1 MNKIYQVIWNRVRNC
16 YVVVSELAR
25 RDGKGTLRRRKA
37 AAVVTAGTLG
47 AWLLALGTGV
57 SPALAA
63 EPAAGIIQKNQY
75 VGFKAAAGD
84 PSGKN
89 WVVNGATYNRVRVDG
104 QWWWVREGYVV
115 SSTEGSKYTPL
126 SQTGEHYDVSY
137 TGSGNQPADILAA
150 VSSLV
155 SASGTATNAGESLN
169 RISASAF
176 EGVST
181 GVGTGVAGGWDYI
194 IYDPSWKDHAVA
206 YADGY
211 ANVRNTRAGNKGFP
225 LGFVTTATA
234 GSKLAWDDTLSRYTY
249 AGTPVDPSNL
259 YVVGDKV
266 GVFTNYEGTEVY
278 RGTVYGANNEIL
290 KTVYKNGA
298 YYSYWAAQV
307 TDSAATMSTYR
318 VADYNHD
325 LDTLVQND
333 TALYHN
339 DIKSVDMAKGGTAAA
354 PTATISVLRNGVDA
368 AQAVDGAVTVSGGGG
383 TGGADTF
390 LTLSNQTDGATV
402 TQTFQTGSRVVAGTA
417 DAPAGSQELKS
428 LVING
433 VSYDISKAA
442 DPLGFGGDNAG
453 VTLFRGAGER
463 LDILGGADSA
473 ALTDSNIGVV
483 AQDGAL
489 NVRLAKKLTNL
500 DSVSANAV
508 SAGSVTADSVTAGH
522 TTIDTTGITIVN
534 TGDDTKNVVLQ
545 GNTVSL
551 GGNRIQHV
559 ADGTDGTDAVNLSQL
574 QAMAAAGL
582 NFQGNDTD
590 KTVHIAQGGT
600 LRVQGTGGKDAA
612 AYSGENILVTAS
624 PDNSRLNIG
633 LDKNLRVDSV
643 TAGQASDGDV
653 TGYAGTVYLVGPA
666 KDSTKYVKTAI
677 TAGQGAADEAALD
690 DSMVARLR
698 YQASDGARHVVATL
712 EDGLS
717 FAGDAGA
724 PVNRALN
731 GTLTLAGGVTD
742 PAALTNSNIG
752 VVAKADGTGFDIKLA
767 KNLTGLTSATLGTDV
782 VLGTQLAGDAA
793 TETGDYLRGLD
804 NKTWTVGAATK
815 TPDRAA
821 TEGQLQSVSN
831 VAAANQAGV
840 AQNKEDIAKGL
851 NFAANTKMDDGKTDK
866 TVRRQLGDTVS
877 IKGHDKQTD
886 HTYKTDN
893 LTTELDDDGNLTILM
908 DTQLTADRVTVGTGS
923 HALTLDGTDGTL
935 KTGSSTLDGS
945 GLDIAGGPSV
955 TTSGIQAGS
964 RQIQDVA
971 SGATGSDT
979 SHRPVYDKD
988 TNAANIGDVKTLG
1001 ARMVTVSGD
1010 SSEHKNTKVK
1020 KTTAADGTVDYE
1032 VTLNDVLT
1040 LGSAGGSTAVLN
1052 GTVGTLT
1059 LGTLASLDGAA
1070 GTGTVGSLRLGNYT
1084 GTGPWVLTDTDGHTV
1099 TGGGAYLTGLTNT
1112 SWNTA
1117 APVYVSGRAATE
1129 DELAAVSQT
1138 VTDGW
1143 ELQVDG
1149 TKRKDVTPAGRTLN
1163 MAAGSNIELGGS
1175 GDTLTIATKKD
1186 VDFDTVRTG
1195 GAGGILMGVQD
1206 GGGANVS
1213 RASYLT
1219 GLANTDWQTDNIVAN
1234 RAATEGQLN
1243 AVAKLIKG
1251 EASAADIYV
1260 TGGGITYDASGN
1272 STLTLTRGNTAGTV
1286 DPVTVQGHDYY
1297 VKTGSLS
1304 DDGKTLTLTRNDG
1317 DITVDM
1323 SNLYH
1328 ADDRLV
1334 AADTESG
1341 EYTVDGDG
1349 KVTLQ
1354 VTNAADQAAGK
1365 AASHI
1370 VIAGIAS
1377 QAELDQGF
1385 HFTASTMAEGAT
1397 HLSYK
1402 ARLGDTIGIFGK
1414 QQAGHTY
1421 NSDNITTTID
1431 DRGNIRILLDDNLTA
1446 TSLTAG
1452 AASADDTEGVN
1463 GSVKATGKDGAY
1475 VALDGE
1481 DGSLRLGNA
1490 TGNHSAIVQNYG
1502 GQAFLAGSA
1511 APDGSAPSSAPRL
1524 QYWAAG
1530 SEEEDA
1536 AASRTLHTLATL
1548 EDGLSFTG
1556 DAGATAGSGAT
1567 VSRALNS
1574 ALTLTGGV
1582 TNPAALIDTGIEN
1595 IGVVANAGGTG
1606 FDIRLARD
1614 LKGLTTISLGTD
1626 MVLGNQS
1633 AGSTTSDY
1641 LTGLDNTTWTGTGI
1655 VSGRAATEDQLKTLS
1670 DKLSNH
1676 DQTTGGFGLTADG
1689 GAAVKQDL
1697 GKTIAVL
1704 GDGNIST
1711 AVDGDNKAIQVSL
1724 SKDLNLTSSTLKDA
1738 SGNTA
1743 VLNGNGLSLRKAGT
1757 TGTDNLVSLTTEGL
1771 NNGGNQIVNVK
1782 SGLDGTTLQ
1791 DAKGTILNHAA
1802 TIGDLKT
1809 AASNLT
1815 DAVTGKGLDFAG
1827 NTVDAA
1833 GNPVRLHADLGETV
1847 SILGT
1852 GKKEDDSYS
1861 SHNVKVKLNQE
1872 TNALYVE
1879 LDKDFLVRSLQAGYQ
1894 DEMGQILIN
1903 GKDRDGDYSPLAVGS
1918 RYVQKPYLGGTDGAK
1933 RLIYTTETLNK
1944 ETMDYQIVAT
1954 LEDGLSFTG
1963 DAGAAAGSGATVTR
1977 TLNSTLTLTG
1987 GVTDPSALT
1996 DSNIGVVAKADGTGF
2011 DIKLAKDLKDLDSI
2025 TMTGGLKISSSGTS
2039 RTMTG
2044 LTNTT
2049 WDAAQVV
2056 SDRAATEGQLKEAVD
2071 QAVGRITEASQGGG
2085 FALAGDDGNKVGQ
2098 DLGKALSIQGDGN
2111 ITTSVDADNKAL
2123 QIHLNKDIDL
2133 GADGSLKAG
2142 GIILDQDGIDMGGK
2156 KITNVAS
2163 GRVHHDDTDNTNAAN
2178 IGDVKALA
2186 KDIAGQAVSGGRVF
2200 AGDDGETVTV
2210 GLGETMQVT
2219 GGQSD
2224 TSKLTTGN
2232 IGVVKDGGAGLSVR
2246 LSSELTGLTSV
2257 SAGNSTM
2264 NNDGFTVQNGSGAAG
2279 IRVTG
2284 SGITIAQDGDGTH
2297 AVEISNSKISVGG
2310 QQIHEIAAG
2319 TAVTDAV
2326 NVGQLNGAMENVSNT
2341 IGRLG
2346 SRVDRVGAGSAALA
2360 ALHPLEYDPDDKF
2373 NVAAGFGH
2381 YRGANAA
2388 AIGAFFQPDERVR
2401 LNLGG
2406 SMGGGENMLNA
2417 GITFSLDPVR
2427 GTHLKSRTAL
2437 TREVQQLRTDNQ
2449 TLREDNQKVHE
2460 QLAAM
2465 SDQLN
2470 KLSALVEK
2478 LSAETEA
2485 KP

>member
-1 MNKIYQVIWNRVRNC
+1 M
-16 YVVVSELAR
+16 
-25 RDGKGTLRRRKA
+25 
-37 AAVVTAGTLG
+37 
-47 AWLLALGTGV
+47 
-57 SPALAA
+57 
-63 EPAAGIIQKNQY
+63 
-75 VGFKAAAGD
+75 
-84 PSGKN
+84 
-89 WVVNGATYNRVRVDG
+89 
-104 QWWWVREGYVV
+104 
-115 SSTEGSKYTPL
+115 
-126 SQTGEHYDVSY
+126 
-137 TGSGNQPADILAA
+137 
-150 VSSLV
+150 
-155 SASGTATNAGESLN
+155 
-169 RISASAF
+169 
-176 EGVST
+176 
-181 GVGTGVAGGWDYI
+181 
-194 IYDPSWKDHAVA
+194 
-206 YADGY
+206 
-211 ANVRNTRAGNKGFP
+211 
-225 LGFVTTATA
+225 
-234 GSKLAWDDTLSRYTY
+234 
-249 AGTPVDPSNL
+249 
-259 YVVGDKV
+259 
-266 GVFTNYEGTEVY
+266 
-278 RGTVYGANNEIL
+278 
-290 KTVYKNGA
+290 
-298 YYSYWAAQV
+298 
-307 TDSAATMSTYR
+307 
-318 VADYNHD
+318 
-325 LDTLVQND
+325 
-333 TALYHN
+333 
-339 DIKSVDMAKGGTAAA
+339 
-354 PTATISVLRNGVDA
+354 
-368 AQAVDGAVTVSGGGG
+368 
-383 TGGADTF
+383 
-390 LTLSNQTDGATV
+390 
-402 TQTFQTGSRVVAGTA
+402 
-417 DAPAGSQELKS
+417 
-428 LVING
+428 
-433 VSYDISKAA
+433 
-442 DPLGFGGDNAG
+442 
-453 VTLFRGAGER
+453 
-463 LDILGGADSA
+463 
-473 ALTDSNIGVV
+473 
-483 AQDGAL
+483 
-489 NVRLAKKLTNL
+489 
-500 DSVSANAV
+500 
-508 SAGSVTADSVTAGH
+508 
-522 TTIDTTGITIVN
+522 
-534 TGDDTKNVVLQ
+534 
-545 GNTVSL
+545 
-551 GGNRIQHV
+551 
-559 ADGTDGTDAVNLSQL
+559 
-574 QAMAAAGL
+574 
-582 NFQGNDTD
+582 
-590 KTVHIAQGGT
+590 
-600 LRVQGTGGKDAA
+600 
-612 AYSGENILVTAS
+612 
-624 PDNSRLNIG
+624 
-633 LDKNLRVDSV
+633 
-643 TAGQASDGDV
+643 
-653 TGYAGTVYLVGPA
+653 
-666 KDSTKYVKTAI
+666 
-677 TAGQGAADEAALD
+677 
-690 DSMVARLR
+690 
-698 YQASDGARHVVATL
+698 
-712 EDGLS
+712 
-717 FAGDAGA
+717 
-724 PVNRALN
+724 
-731 GTLTLAGGVTD
+731 
-742 PAALTNSNIG
+742 
-752 VVAKADGTGFDIKLA
+752 
-767 KNLTGLTSATLGTDV
+767 
-782 VLGTQLAGDAA
+782 
-793 TETGDYLRGLD
+793 
-804 NKTWTVGAATK
+804 
-815 TPDRAA
+815 
-821 TEGQLQSVSN
+821 
-831 VAAANQAGV
+831 
-840 AQNKEDIAKGL
+840 
-851 NFAANTKMDDGKTDK
+851 
-866 TVRRQLGDTVS
+866 
-877 IKGHDKQTD
+877 
-886 HTYKTDN
+886 
-893 LTTELDDDGNLTILM
+893 
-908 DTQLTADRVTVGTGS
+908 
-923 HALTLDGTDGTL
+923 
-935 KTGSSTLDGS
+935 
-945 GLDIAGGPSV
+945 
-955 TTSGIQAGS
+955 
-964 RQIQDVA
+964 
-971 SGATGSDT
+971 
-979 SHRPVYDKD
+979 
-988 TNAANIGDVKTLG
+988 
-1001 ARMVTVSGD
+1001 
-1010 SSEHKNTKVK
+1010 
-1020 KTTAADGTVDYE
+1020 
-1032 VTLNDVLT
+1032 
-1040 LGSAGGSTAVLN
+1040 
-1052 GTVGTLT
+1052 
-1059 LGTLASLDGAA
+1059 
-1070 GTGTVGSLRLGNYT
+1070 
-1084 GTGPWVLTDTDGHTV
+1084 
-1099 TGGGAYLTGLTNT
+1099 
-1112 SWNTA
+1112 
-1117 APVYVSGRAATE
+1117 
-1129 DELAAVSQT
+1129 
-1138 VTDGW
+1138 
-1143 ELQVDG
+1143 
-1149 TKRKDVTPAGRTLN
+1149 
-1163 MAAGSNIELGGS
+1163 
-1175 GDTLTIATKKD
+1175 
-1186 VDFDTVRTG
+1186 
-1195 GAGGILMGVQD
+1195 
-1206 GGGANVS
+1206 
-1213 RASYLT
+1213 
-1219 GLANTDWQTDNIVAN
+1219 
-1234 RAATEGQLN
+1234 
-1243 AVAKLIKG
+1243 
-1251 EASAADIYV
+1251 

-1827 NTVDAA
+1827 NTVDVA

-2178 IGDVKALA
+2178 IGDVK
-2186 KDIAGQAVSGGRVF
+2186 
-2200 AGDDGETVTV
+2200 
-2210 GLGETMQVT
+2210 
-2219 GGQSD
+2219 
-2224 TSKLTTGN
+2224 
-2232 IGVVKDGGAGLSVR
+2232 DGGAGLSVR

-2284 SGITIAQDGDGTH
+2284 SGITIAQDGGWDPRGR
-2297 AVEISNSKISVGG
+2297 N
-2310 QQIHEIAAG
+2310 QQ
-2319 TAVTDAV
+2319 
-2326 NVGQLNGAMENVSNT
+2326 Q
-2341 IGRLG
+2341 
-2346 SRVDRVGAGSAALA
+2346 
-2360 ALHPLEYDPDDKF
+2360 
-2373 NVAAGFGH
+2373 
-2381 YRGANAA
+2381 
-2388 AIGAFFQPDERVR
+2388 
-2401 LNLGG
+2401 
-2406 SMGGGENMLNA
+2406 
-2417 GITFSLDPVR
+2417 
-2427 GTHLKSRTAL
+2427 
-2437 TREVQQLRTDNQ
+2437 
-2449 TLREDNQKVHE
+2449 
-2460 QLAAM
+2460 
-2465 SDQLN
+2465 
-2470 KLSALVEK
+2470 
-2478 LSAETEA
+2478 
-2485 KP
+2485 

>member
-1 MNKIYQVIWNRVRNC
+1 M
-16 YVVVSELAR
+16 
-25 RDGKGTLRRRKA
+25 
-37 AAVVTAGTLG
+37 
-47 AWLLALGTGV
+47 
-57 SPALAA
+57 
-63 EPAAGIIQKNQY
+63 
-75 VGFKAAAGD
+75 
-84 PSGKN
+84 
-89 WVVNGATYNRVRVDG
+89 
-104 QWWWVREGYVV
+104 
-115 SSTEGSKYTPL
+115 
-126 SQTGEHYDVSY
+126 
-137 TGSGNQPADILAA
+137 
-150 VSSLV
+150 
-155 SASGTATNAGESLN
+155 
-169 RISASAF
+169 
-176 EGVST
+176 
-181 GVGTGVAGGWDYI
+181 
-194 IYDPSWKDHAVA
+194 
-206 YADGY
+206 
-211 ANVRNTRAGNKGFP
+211 
-225 LGFVTTATA
+225 
-234 GSKLAWDDTLSRYTY
+234 
-249 AGTPVDPSNL
+249 
-259 YVVGDKV
+259 
-266 GVFTNYEGTEVY
+266 
-278 RGTVYGANNEIL
+278 
-290 KTVYKNGA
+290 
-298 YYSYWAAQV
+298 
-307 TDSAATMSTYR
+307 
-318 VADYNHD
+318 
-325 LDTLVQND
+325 
-333 TALYHN
+333 
-339 DIKSVDMAKGGTAAA
+339 
-354 PTATISVLRNGVDA
+354 
-368 AQAVDGAVTVSGGGG
+368 
-383 TGGADTF
+383 
-390 LTLSNQTDGATV
+390 
-402 TQTFQTGSRVVAGTA
+402 
-417 DAPAGSQELKS
+417 
-428 LVING
+428 
-433 VSYDISKAA
+433 
-442 DPLGFGGDNAG
+442 
-453 VTLFRGAGER
+453 
-463 LDILGGADSA
+463 
-473 ALTDSNIGVV
+473 
-483 AQDGAL
+483 
-489 NVRLAKKLTNL
+489 
-500 DSVSANAV
+500 
-508 SAGSVTADSVTAGH
+508 
-522 TTIDTTGITIVN
+522 
-534 TGDDTKNVVLQ
+534 
-545 GNTVSL
+545 
-551 GGNRIQHV
+551 
-559 ADGTDGTDAVNLSQL
+559 
-574 QAMAAAGL
+574 
-582 NFQGNDTD
+582 
-590 KTVHIAQGGT
+590 
-600 LRVQGTGGKDAA
+600 
-612 AYSGENILVTAS
+612 
-624 PDNSRLNIG
+624 
-633 LDKNLRVDSV
+633 
-643 TAGQASDGDV
+643 
-653 TGYAGTVYLVGPA
+653 
-666 KDSTKYVKTAI
+666 
-677 TAGQGAADEAALD
+677 
-690 DSMVARLR
+690 
-698 YQASDGARHVVATL
+698 
-712 EDGLS
+712 
-717 FAGDAGA
+717 
-724 PVNRALN
+724 
-731 GTLTLAGGVTD
+731 
-742 PAALTNSNIG
+742 
-752 VVAKADGTGFDIKLA
+752 
-767 KNLTGLTSATLGTDV
+767 
-782 VLGTQLAGDAA
+782 
-793 TETGDYLRGLD
+793 
-804 NKTWTVGAATK
+804 
-815 TPDRAA
+815 
-821 TEGQLQSVSN
+821 
-831 VAAANQAGV
+831 
-840 AQNKEDIAKGL
+840 
-851 NFAANTKMDDGKTDK
+851 
-866 TVRRQLGDTVS
+866 
-877 IKGHDKQTD
+877 
-886 HTYKTDN
+886 
-893 LTTELDDDGNLTILM
+893 
-908 DTQLTADRVTVGTGS
+908 
-923 HALTLDGTDGTL
+923 
-935 KTGSSTLDGS
+935 
-945 GLDIAGGPSV
+945 
-955 TTSGIQAGS
+955 
-964 RQIQDVA
+964 
-971 SGATGSDT
+971 
-979 SHRPVYDKD
+979 
-988 TNAANIGDVKTLG
+988 
-1001 ARMVTVSGD
+1001 
-1010 SSEHKNTKVK
+1010 
-1020 KTTAADGTVDYE
+1020 
-1032 VTLNDVLT
+1032 
-1040 LGSAGGSTAVLN
+1040 
-1052 GTVGTLT
+1052 
-1059 LGTLASLDGAA
+1059 
-1070 GTGTVGSLRLGNYT
+1070 
-1084 GTGPWVLTDTDGHTV
+1084 
-1099 TGGGAYLTGLTNT
+1099 
-1112 SWNTA
+1112 
-1117 APVYVSGRAATE
+1117 
-1129 DELAAVSQT
+1129 
-1138 VTDGW
+1138 
-1143 ELQVDG
+1143 
-1149 TKRKDVTPAGRTLN
+1149 
-1163 MAAGSNIELGGS
+1163 
-1175 GDTLTIATKKD
+1175 
-1186 VDFDTVRTG
+1186 
-1195 GAGGILMGVQD
+1195 
-1206 GGGANVS
+1206 
-1213 RASYLT
+1213 
-1219 GLANTDWQTDNIVAN
+1219 
-1234 RAATEGQLN
+1234 
-1243 AVAKLIKG
+1243 
-1251 EASAADIYV
+1251 
-1260 TGGGITYDASGN
+1260 
-1272 STLTLTRGNTAGTV
+1272 
-1286 DPVTVQGHDYY
+1286 
-1297 VKTGSLS
+1297 
-1304 DDGKTLTLTRNDG
+1304 
-1317 DITVDM
+1317 
-1323 SNLYH
+1323 
-1328 ADDRLV
+1328 
-1334 AADTESG
+1334 
-1341 EYTVDGDG
+1341 
-1349 KVTLQ
+1349 
-1354 VTNAADQAAGK
+1354 
-1365 AASHI
+1365 
-1370 VIAGIAS
+1370 
-1377 QAELDQGF
+1377 
-1385 HFTASTMAEGAT
+1385 
-1397 HLSYK
+1397 
-1402 ARLGDTIGIFGK
+1402 
-1414 QQAGHTY
+1414 
-1421 NSDNITTTID
+1421 
-1431 DRGNIRILLDDNLTA
+1431 
-1446 TSLTAG
+1446 
-1452 AASADDTEGVN
+1452 
-1463 GSVKATGKDGAY
+1463 
-1475 VALDGE
+1475 
-1481 DGSLRLGNA
+1481 
-1490 TGNHSAIVQNYG
+1490 
-1502 GQAFLAGSA
+1502 
-1511 APDGSAPSSAPRL
+1511 
-1524 QYWAAG
+1524 
-1530 SEEEDA
+1530 
-1536 AASRTLHTLATL
+1536 
-1548 EDGLSFTG
+1548 
-1556 DAGATAGSGAT
+1556 
-1567 VSRALNS
+1567 
-1574 ALTLTGGV
+1574 TLTGGV

-1743 VLNGNGLSLRKAGT
+1743 VLNGSGLSLRKAGT

-2186 KDIAGQAVSGGRVF
+2186 KDIAGQAVAGGRVF

-2232 IGVVKDGGAGLSVR
+2232 IGVVKEGDAGLSVR

>member
-181 GVGTGVAGGWDYI
+181 GGGTGVAGGWDYI

-368 AQAVDGAVTVSGGGG
+368 ALAVYGAVTVSGGGG

-489 NVRLAKKLTNL
+489 NVRLATKLTNQ

-508 SAGSVTADSVTAGH
+508 SAGSVTADSVTAGY

-677 TAGQGAADEAALD
+677 TAGQGTADEAALD

-731 GTLTLAGGVTD
+731 GTLPLAGGVTD

-886 HTYKTDN
+886 HIRP
-893 LTTELDDDGNLTILM
+893 TT
-908 DTQLTADRVTVGTGS
+908 
-923 HALTLDGTDGTL
+923 
-935 KTGSSTLDGS
+935 
-945 GLDIAGGPSV
+945 
-955 TTSGIQAGS
+955 
-964 RQIQDVA
+964 
-971 SGATGSDT
+971 
-979 SHRPVYDKD
+979 
-988 TNAANIGDVKTLG
+988 
-1001 ARMVTVSGD
+1001 
-1010 SSEHKNTKVK
+1010 
-1020 KTTAADGTVDYE
+1020 
-1032 VTLNDVLT
+1032 
-1040 LGSAGGSTAVLN
+1040 
-1052 GTVGTLT
+1052 
-1059 LGTLASLDGAA
+1059 
-1070 GTGTVGSLRLGNYT
+1070 
-1084 GTGPWVLTDTDGHTV
+1084 
-1099 TGGGAYLTGLTNT
+1099 
-1112 SWNTA
+1112 
-1117 APVYVSGRAATE
+1117 
-1129 DELAAVSQT
+1129 
-1138 VTDGW
+1138 
-1143 ELQVDG
+1143 
-1149 TKRKDVTPAGRTLN
+1149 
-1163 MAAGSNIELGGS
+1163 
-1175 GDTLTIATKKD
+1175 
-1186 VDFDTVRTG
+1186 
-1195 GAGGILMGVQD
+1195 
-1206 GGGANVS
+1206 
-1213 RASYLT
+1213 
-1219 GLANTDWQTDNIVAN
+1219 
-1234 RAATEGQLN
+1234 
-1243 AVAKLIKG
+1243 
-1251 EASAADIYV
+1251 
-1260 TGGGITYDASGN
+1260 
-1272 STLTLTRGNTAGTV
+1272 
-1286 DPVTVQGHDYY
+1286 
-1297 VKTGSLS
+1297 
-1304 DDGKTLTLTRNDG
+1304 
-1317 DITVDM
+1317 
-1323 SNLYH
+1323 
-1328 ADDRLV
+1328 
-1334 AADTESG
+1334 
-1341 EYTVDGDG
+1341 
-1349 KVTLQ
+1349 
-1354 VTNAADQAAGK
+1354 
-1365 AASHI
+1365 
-1370 VIAGIAS
+1370 
-1377 QAELDQGF
+1377 
-1385 HFTASTMAEGAT
+1385 
-1397 HLSYK
+1397 
-1402 ARLGDTIGIFGK
+1402 
-1414 QQAGHTY
+1414 
-1421 NSDNITTTID
+1421 
-1431 DRGNIRILLDDNLTA
+1431 
-1446 TSLTAG
+1446 
-1452 AASADDTEGVN
+1452 
-1463 GSVKATGKDGAY
+1463 
-1475 VALDGE
+1475 
-1481 DGSLRLGNA
+1481 
-1490 TGNHSAIVQNYG
+1490 
-1502 GQAFLAGSA
+1502 
-1511 APDGSAPSSAPRL
+1511 
-1524 QYWAAG
+1524 
-1530 SEEEDA
+1530 
-1536 AASRTLHTLATL
+1536 
-1548 EDGLSFTG
+1548 
-1556 DAGATAGSGAT
+1556 
-1567 VSRALNS
+1567 
-1574 ALTLTGGV
+1574 
-1582 TNPAALIDTGIEN
+1582 
-1595 IGVVANAGGTG
+1595 
-1606 FDIRLARD
+1606 
-1614 LKGLTTISLGTD
+1614 
-1626 MVLGNQS
+1626 
-1633 AGSTTSDY
+1633 
-1641 LTGLDNTTWTGTGI
+1641 
-1655 VSGRAATEDQLKTLS
+1655 
-1670 DKLSNH
+1670 
-1676 DQTTGGFGLTADG
+1676 
-1689 GAAVKQDL
+1689 
-1697 GKTIAVL
+1697 
-1704 GDGNIST
+1704 
-1711 AVDGDNKAIQVSL
+1711 
-1724 SKDLNLTSSTLKDA
+1724 
-1738 SGNTA
+1738 
-1743 VLNGNGLSLRKAGT
+1743 
-1757 TGTDNLVSLTTEGL
+1757 
-1771 NNGGNQIVNVK
+1771 
-1782 SGLDGTTLQ
+1782 
-1791 DAKGTILNHAA
+1791 
-1802 TIGDLKT
+1802 
-1809 AASNLT
+1809 
-1815 DAVTGKGLDFAG
+1815 
-1827 NTVDAA
+1827 
-1833 GNPVRLHADLGETV
+1833 
-1847 SILGT
+1847 
-1852 GKKEDDSYS
+1852 
-1861 SHNVKVKLNQE
+1861 
-1872 TNALYVE
+1872 
-1879 LDKDFLVRSLQAGYQ
+1879 
-1894 DEMGQILIN
+1894 
-1903 GKDRDGDYSPLAVGS
+1903 
-1918 RYVQKPYLGGTDGAK
+1918 
-1933 RLIYTTETLNK
+1933 
-1944 ETMDYQIVAT
+1944 
-1954 LEDGLSFTG
+1954 
-1963 DAGAAAGSGATVTR
+1963 
-1977 TLNSTLTLTG
+1977 
-1987 GVTDPSALT
+1987 
-1996 DSNIGVVAKADGTGF
+1996 
-2011 DIKLAKDLKDLDSI
+2011 
-2025 TMTGGLKISSSGTS
+2025 
-2039 RTMTG
+2039 
-2044 LTNTT
+2044 
-2049 WDAAQVV
+2049 
-2056 SDRAATEGQLKEAVD
+2056 
-2071 QAVGRITEASQGGG
+2071 
-2085 FALAGDDGNKVGQ
+2085 
-2098 DLGKALSIQGDGN
+2098 
-2111 ITTSVDADNKAL
+2111 
-2123 QIHLNKDIDL
+2123 
-2133 GADGSLKAG
+2133 
-2142 GIILDQDGIDMGGK
+2142 
-2156 KITNVAS
+2156 
-2163 GRVHHDDTDNTNAAN
+2163 
-2178 IGDVKALA
+2178 
-2186 KDIAGQAVSGGRVF
+2186 
-2200 AGDDGETVTV
+2200 
-2210 GLGETMQVT
+2210 
-2219 GGQSD
+2219 
-2224 TSKLTTGN
+2224 
-2232 IGVVKDGGAGLSVR
+2232 
-2246 LSSELTGLTSV
+2246 
-2257 SAGNSTM
+2257 
-2264 NNDGFTVQNGSGAAG
+2264 
-2279 IRVTG
+2279 
-2284 SGITIAQDGDGTH
+2284 
-2297 AVEISNSKISVGG
+2297 
-2310 QQIHEIAAG
+2310 
-2319 TAVTDAV
+2319 
-2326 NVGQLNGAMENVSNT
+2326 
-2341 IGRLG
+2341 
-2346 SRVDRVGAGSAALA
+2346 
-2360 ALHPLEYDPDDKF
+2360 
-2373 NVAAGFGH
+2373 
-2381 YRGANAA
+2381 
-2388 AIGAFFQPDERVR
+2388 
-2401 LNLGG
+2401 
-2406 SMGGGENMLNA
+2406 
-2417 GITFSLDPVR
+2417 
-2427 GTHLKSRTAL
+2427 
-2437 TREVQQLRTDNQ
+2437 
-2449 TLREDNQKVHE
+2449 
-2460 QLAAM
+2460 
-2465 SDQLN
+2465 
-2470 KLSALVEK
+2470 
-2478 LSAETEA
+2478 
-2485 KP
+2485 